1 NRNFIHLLK
10 YKTMF
15 ETAIQKIFRKPTD
28 RPTDE
33 IVVLYGSHSGNS
45 EFIAKEAQK
54 YLKKNGLSV
63 TACDMA
69 KYEFGKLTN
78 EKSVLIVVSTQG
90 EGDPPDSAQK
100 FCKNLF
106 AENAP
111 LLTNLQFAVCA
122 LGDSSYE
129 HFCKTGKDID
139 RRLGELG
146 AIRFHQR
153 VDCDVEF
160 HQAASGWVSE
170 VLGKYSGKTES
181 APVQI
186 NTENLHRP
194 YPAIVKEKFRLN
206 EGSPSETYHI
216 VLAVDDP
223 DFRYQPG
230 DTVGIFP
237 ENQDELADQILKQ
250 LNVSPEK
257 VISFEN
263 KTIPLRKLLTAQ
275 FELTA
280 ISKKLLENYQKLT
293 QKPELEKLLTD
304 GKKLQDYIRHHDV
317 LDVLV
322 EFPFSG
328 NPEDLIAVLR
338 KLQPRYY
345 SIASSQRKHPGEVHL
360 IVKLVQSEQNGR
372 IRSGAC
378 SSYLNRWI
386 EVGQKINVQL
396 IPNEQFRMQTGE
408 TPMIMVAAGTGIA
421 PFRAF
426 LEEWENGNLQG
437 ETWLIFGE
445 KHRDFDFFYQKE
457 WEYWLENNQLDRL
470 DVAFSRDQA
479 EKVYV
484 QHKIE
489 EQADEF
495 YQWLNRGAH
504 VYVCGSVAMGNEVR
518 QAICRV
524 IQTAGGKTEK
534 EATAHWENLLNEN
547 RIHQDLY

>member
-1 NRNFIHLLK
+1 
-10 YKTMF
+10 MF
-15 ETAIQKIFRKPTD
+15 GTAIQKIFRKPTD

-54 YLKKNGLSV
+54 YLKKNGLSA

-69 KYEFGKLTN
+69 KYEFRKLTN

-90 EGDPPDSAQK
+90 EGDPPDSARK
-100 FCKNLF
+100 FYKNLF

-139 RRLGELG
+139 KRLEELG

-170 VLGKYSGKTES
+170 VLGKYAGKIDS
-181 APVQI
+181 VPVQI
-186 NTENLHRP
+186 NTENLHP
-194 YPAIVKEKFRLN
+194 TYPAIVKEKLRLN
-206 EGSPSETYHI
+206 EGSLSETYHI
-216 VLAVDDP
+216 ALSVDDP
-223 DFRYQPG
+223 DFHYLPG
-230 DTVGIFP
+230 DTIGIFP
-237 ENQDELADQILKQ
+237 ENQAELTDQILKQ
-250 LNVSPEK
+250 LNLSPEM

-263 KTIPLRKLLTAQ
+263 KLIPLRKLLTTQ

-280 ISKKLLENYQKLT
+280 ISKKLLENHQQLT
-293 QKPELEKLLTD
+293 QNPELEKLLTD
-304 GKKLQDYIRHHDV
+304 EKKLQDYLRHHDV

-322 EFPFSG
+322 EFPFLG
-328 NPEDLIAVLR
+328 NPEDLVAVLR

-345 SIASSQRKHPGEVHL
+345 SNASSQRKHSGEVHL
-360 IVKLVQSEQNGR
+360 IVKLVQLEQNGR

-386 EVGQKINVQL
+386 EVGQKINIQL

-408 TPMIMVAAGTGIA
+408 VPMIMVAAGTGIA

-426 LEEWENGNLQG
+426 LEEQENGNIQG
-437 ETWLIFGE
+437 KNWLIFGE

-457 WEYWLENNQLDRL
+457 WERWVKNNQLTRL

-479 EKVYV
+479 EKIYV

-489 EQADEF
+489 EQANEF
-495 YQWLNRGAH
+495 YQWLNQGAH
-504 VYVCGSVAMGNEVR
+504 VYICGSVAMGNEVM

-534 EATAHWENLLNEN
+534 EAIVYWENLINEN

>member
-1 NRNFIHLLK
+1 
-10 YKTMF
+10 MF
-15 ETAIQKIFRKPTD
+15 GTAIQKIFRKPTD

-33 IVVLYGSHSGNS
+33 MVVLYGSHSGNS

-54 YLKKNGLSV
+54 YLKKNGLSA

-69 KYEFGKLTN
+69 KYEFRKLTN

-186 NTENLHRP
+186 NAENLHRL
-194 YPAIVKEKFRLN
+194 YPAVVKEKHQLN
-206 EGSPSETYHI
+206 EGSQSETYHI

-223 DFRYQPG
+223 EFRYQPG

-237 ENQDELADQILKQ
+237 ENQAELADQILKQ
-250 LNVSPEK
+250 LNLSPEK
-257 VISFEN
+257 TILLEN
-263 KTIPLRKLLTAQ
+263 KLVPLRKLLTAQ

-280 ISKKLLENYQKLT
+280 ISKNLLENYQKLT
-293 QKPELEKLLTD
+293 QDQELEKLLTD
-304 GKKLQDYIRHHDV
+304 EKKLQDYIRYHDV

-328 NPEDLIAVLR
+328 NPEDLVAVLR

-378 SSYLNRWI
+378 SSYLNHWI

-408 TPMIMVAAGTGIA
+408 TPMIAIAAGTGIA

-426 LEEWENGNLQG
+426 LEEQEKGNFQG
-437 ETWLIFGE
+437 KSWLIFGE
-445 KHRDFDFFYQKE
+445 KHRDFDFFYKKE
-457 WEYWLENNQLDRL
+457 WKYWLANNYLTRL

-479 EKVYV
+479 EKIYV
-484 QHKIE
+484 QQEIE

-504 VYVCGSVAMGNEVR
+504 VYICGSVAMGNEVR

-534 EATAHWENLLNEN
+534 EATAHWESLLNEN

>member
-1 NRNFIHLLK
+1 
-10 YKTMF
+10 MF
-15 ETAIQKIFRKPTD
+15 GTAIQKIFRKPTD

-54 YLKKNGLSV
+54 YLKKNGFSA

-69 KYEFGKLTN
+69 KYEFRRLTN

-90 EGDPPDSAQK
+90 EGDPPDPARK
-100 FCKNLF
+100 FYKNLF

-170 VLGKYSGKTES
+170 VLGKYSGTTDS

-186 NTENLHRP
+186 NTENLHRL
-194 YPAIVKEKFRLN
+194 YPTIVKEKFRLN
-206 EGSPSETYHI
+206 EGSLSETYHI
-216 VLAVDDP
+216 ALTVHDP
-223 DFRYQPG
+223 DFHYQPG

-237 ENQDELADQILKQ
+237 ENQIELTNQILKL

-257 VISFEN
+257 AILFEN
-263 KTIPLRKLLTAQ
+263 RLVPLRELLTEQ

-280 ISKKLLENYQKLT
+280 ISKKLLENYHTLT
-293 QKPELEKLLTD
+293 QNRELEKLLAD
-304 GKKLQDYIRHHDV
+304 EKKLQDYIRCHDV
-317 LDVLV
+317 LDVIV
-322 EFPFSG
+322 KFPFSG

-372 IRSGAC
+372 IRLGAC

-386 EVGQKINVQL
+386 EVGQKMNVQL
-396 IPNEQFRMQTGE
+396 IPNKQFRMQTGE
-408 TPMIMVAAGTGIA
+408 TPMIMIAAGTGIA

-426 LEEWENGNLQG
+426 LEEQENRAFPGKG
-437 ETWLIFGE
+437 WLIFGE
-445 KHRDFDFFYQKE
+445 KHQNFDFFYQKE
-457 WEYWLENNQLDRL
+457 WKYWLENNQLNRL

-479 EKVYV
+479 EKIYV
-484 QHKIE
+484 QHKIM
-489 EQADEF
+489 EQANEF

-518 QAICRV
+518 QAIYRT

-534 EATAHWENLLNEN
+534 EANLYWENLVNEN

>member
-1 NRNFIHLLK
+1 
-10 YKTMF
+10 MF
-15 ETAIQKIFRKPTD
+15 GTAIRKIFIKPSNQ
-28 RPTDE
+28 PTDE
-33 IVVLYGSHSGNS
+33 IVILYGSHSGNS

-54 YLKKNGLSV
+54 YLKKNGLSA
-63 TACDMA
+63 TACDLA
-69 KYEFGKLTN
+69 KYAFGKLTH

-129 HFCKTGKDID
+129 HFCQTGKDID
-139 RRLGELG
+139 RRLAELG
-146 AIRFHQR
+146 AIRFHRR
-153 VDCDVEF
+153 VDCDAEF
-160 HQAASGWVSE
+160 HQAASNWVSD
-170 VLGKYSGKTES
+170 VLGKYSGKTKS
-181 APVQI
+181 IPVQI
-186 NTENLHRP
+186 NTESQHRLF
-194 YPAIVKEKFRLN
+194 PATAKEKCRLN
-206 EGSPSETYHI
+206 EGSTAETYHLT
-216 VLAVDDP
+216 LAVDDP
-223 DFRYQPG
+223 EFLYQPG

-237 ENQDELADQILKQ
+237 ENQAELTDQILKQ
-250 LNVSPEK
+250 LDVSPEK
-257 VISFEN
+257 TIRFEN
-263 KTIPLRKLLTAQ
+263 KLVSLRKVLTTQ
-275 FELTA
+275 LELTST
-280 ISKKLLENYQKLT
+280 SKKLLDDYQKLI
-293 QKPELEKLLTD
+293 QNQELKTLLSEEKSLHD
-304 GKKLQDYIRHHDV
+304 FIRHHDV
-317 LDVLV
+317 LDLLV

-328 NPEDLIAVLR
+328 NPEDLVAILR

-372 IRSGAC
+372 TRLGAC
-378 SSYLNRWI
+378 SSYLNRWV
-386 EVGQKINVQL
+386 EVGRKINVQL
-396 IPNEQFRMQTGE
+396 IPNESFRMQTGE

-426 LEEWENGNLQG
+426 LEERTTGDFQDK
-437 ETWLIFGE
+437 TWLIFGE

-479 EKVYV
+479 EKIYV

-489 EQADEF
+489 EQADDF

-504 VYVCGSVAMGNEVR
+504 VYICGSVAMGNEVR

-524 IQTAGGKTEK
+524 IQTVGGKTEK
-534 EATAHWENLLNEN
+534 ETTAHWENLLNEN

>member
-1 NRNFIHLLK
+1 
-10 YKTMF
+10 MF
-15 ETAIQKIFRKPTD
+15 GTAIKKIFRKQTD

-54 YLKKNGLSV
+54 YLKKNGLSA
-63 TACDMA
+63 TACDMG
-69 KYEFGKLTN
+69 KYEFRRLTN
-78 EKSVLIVVSTQG
+78 EKSVLIVISTQG
-90 EGDPPDSAQK
+90 EGDPPDPARK
-100 FCKNLF
+100 FYKNLF

-122 LGDSSYE
+122 LGDSGYE

-181 APVQI
+181 TLVQI
-186 NTENLHRP
+186 NTENLHRLF
-194 YPAIVKEKFRLN
+194 PAIVKEKFRLN

-216 VLAVDDP
+216 ALAVDND
-223 DFRYQPG
+223 DFNYQPG

-237 ENQDELADQILKQ
+237 ENQAELTDQILKL

-257 VISFEN
+257 AVLFEN
-263 KTIPLRKLLTAQ
+263 KFVPLRELLTGQ

-280 ISKKLLENYQKLT
+280 ISKKMLANYQQLT
-293 QKPELEKLLTD
+293 QNPELAKLFID
-304 GKKLQDYIRHHDV
+304 EKKLQDYIRHHDV
-317 LDVLV
+317 LDVMV

-345 SIASSQRKHPGEVHL
+345 SIASSQQKHPGEVHL
-360 IVKLVQSEQNGR
+360 IVKLVQSGQNGR
-372 IRSGAC
+372 IRLGAC
-378 SSYLNRWI
+378 SSYLNHWI
-386 EVGQKINVQL
+386 EVGQKMNVQL
-396 IPNEQFRMQTGE
+396 IPNKQFRMQTGE
-408 TPMIMVAAGTGIA
+408 NPMITIAAGTGIA

-426 LEEWENGNLQG
+426 LEEKEIGNLQG
-437 ETWLIFGE
+437 KSWLIFGE

-457 WEYWLENNQLDRL
+457 WEYGLANNYLTRL

-479 EKVYV
+479 EKIYV

-489 EQADEF
+489 EQANEF
-495 YQWLNRGAH
+495 WQWLNCGAH

-518 QAICRV
+518 QAICQIFQSV
-524 IQTAGGKTEK
+524 GKMTEGESLK
-534 EATAHWENLLNEN
+534 YWDKLIDKN

>member
-1 NRNFIHLLK
+1 
-10 YKTMF
+10 MF
-15 ETAIQKIFRKPTD
+15 GTAIQKIFRKPTD

-54 YLKKNGLSV
+54 YLKKNGLSA

-69 KYEFGKLTN
+69 KYEFRKLTN

-90 EGDPPDSAQK
+90 EGDPPYSAQK

-139 RRLGELG
+139 QRLGELG

-186 NTENLHRP
+186 DTENLHRL
-194 YPAIVKEKFRLN
+194 YPAIVKEKLRLN
-206 EGSPSETYHI
+206 EGSPTETYHI
-216 VLAVDDP
+216 ALAVEDS
-223 DFRYQPG
+223 DFRYLPG

-237 ENQDELADQILKQ
+237 ENQDELADQILRQ

-263 KTIPLRKLLTAQ
+263 KSIPFRKLLTTQ

-280 ISKKLLENYQKLT
+280 ISKKLLENYQKRT
-293 QKPELEKLLTD
+293 QNPKLEKLLTD
-304 GKKLQDYIRHHDV
+304 GKMLQDFIRHHDV
-317 LDVLV
+317 LDVMV
-322 EFPFSG
+322 KFPFSG

-372 IRSGAC
+372 IRLGAC
-378 SSYLNRWI
+378 SSYLNHWI
-386 EVGQKINVQL
+386 EVGQKINIQL

-408 TPMIMVAAGTGIA
+408 VPMIMVAAGTGIA

-426 LEEWENGNLQG
+426 LEEQENRKFQG
-437 ETWLIFGE
+437 KNWLIFGE
-445 KHRDFDFFYQKE
+445 KYRDFDFFYQKE
-457 WEYWLENNQLDRL
+457 WEHWLANNYLTRL

-479 EKVYV
+479 EKIYV
-484 QHKIE
+484 QHKIK
-489 EQADEF
+489 EQANEF

-518 QAICRV
+518 QVICRV
-524 IQTAGGKTEK
+524 IQTAGEKTEK
-534 EATAHWENLLNEN
+534 EATLYLEKLVNEN